1 MNKNKVVF
9 GALGFLVLAIA
20 AWSIIPPVLKM
31 QDQKQ
36 AVLKLEEKL
45 TEKFQELKA
54 LEQVKVKV
62 DKTVEL
68 KEKVKNDLD
77 FLEKILKSKES
88 FPEIKFETV
97 EVLNNSNMTELK
109 EESYPIKIRMK
120 AQFSKI
126 GDYLV
131 YLESCFSSIQIDK
144 LDVFPVADD
153 KNLICANL
161 LGVISL

>member
-1 MNKNKVVF
+1 MNKSKLL
-9 GALGFLVLAIA
+9 LGVLAILVLTIIA
-20 AWSIIPPVLKM
+20 LGIIPPVMEMSK
-31 QDQKQ
+31 QKQ
-36 AVLKLEEKL
+36 AVLQLEDKL

-54 LEQVKVKV
+54 LEQVKEKV

-68 KEKVKNDLD
+68 KASLEDD
-77 FLEKILKSKES
+77 IIFLNRVLKSNEN

-97 EVLNNSNMTELK
+97 EVENNFISETTK
-109 EESYPIKIRMK
+109 VKQYPIKIKMK

-131 YLESCFSSIQIDK
+131 YLETSFSSIQIDR

-161 LGVISL
+161 AGVVVL